1 MSDIR
6 VFGIPG
12 SPFLRS
18 VEIALT
24 EKRIDY
30 QLQSIRPGEHKEPEY
45 LARHPFGR
53 IPAFEHDGFAIYET
67 QAIIRYLD
75 DVFPDPPLTPAD
87 PKARARMN
95 QVIGIIEWY
104 FFPKAAAPIGFQR
117 IIGPRLLGI
126 PSDDSIVAE
135 AMPTARLCV
144 TELDR
149 LLGDK
154 LYLTGEQVTLADI
167 MLGAQLDLFS
177 ECAEGREL
185 ICGTRLQ
192 PWLERMRARPSFE
205 ATQPP
210 AMLREAA

>member
-1 MSDIR
+1 
-6 VFGIPG
+6 
-12 SPFLRS
+12 
-18 VEIALT
+18 
-24 EKRIDY
+24 
-30 QLQSIRPGEHKEPEY
+30 
-45 LARHPFGR
+45 
-53 IPAFEHDGFAIYET
+53 
-67 QAIIRYLD
+67 
-75 DVFPDPPLTPAD
+75 
-87 PKARARMN
+87 
-95 QVIGIIEWY
+95 VIGIIEWY

-126 PSDDSIVAE
+126 PSDDSIVAD

-210 AMLREAA
+210 AMLRDAA

>member
-18 VEIALT
+18 VEIALA

-30 QLQSIRPGEHKEPEY
+30 QLQPIQPGEHKQPEY

-126 PSDDSIVAE
+126 PSDDSIVAD
-135 AMPTARLCV
+135 AMPTARLCLA
-144 TELDR
+144 ELDR

-154 LYLTGEQVTLADI
+154 LYLTGEQVTIADI

-185 ICGTRLQ
+185 ISGTRLQ
-192 PWLERMRARPSFE
+192 PWLERMRTRPSFE

-210 AMLREAA
+210 AMLRDAA